1 MLPTP
6 MEIQAGRVAESCPGG
21 RRTLI
26 VDLPAERVLAD
37 TSLID
42 RIIDTV
48 FDDLDCTTVE
58 VRVRTPQR
66 IGTTV

>member
-6 MEIQAGRVAESCPGG
+6 MEIQAGSVAESCPGG
-21 RRTLI
+21 RHTLI
-26 VDLPAERVLAD
+26 VDLPAERALAD

-48 FDDLDCTTVE
+48 FDDLDRTTVE

-66 IGTTV
+66 IGTMV